1 MRTFAQLSVE
11 SKMIANKRRTFHFS
25 YPTIALKTLF
35 RRLPFLRIHI
45 LSVFDER
52 PNVHSLVS
60 AHKSDVW
67 MLRHAPHTNTL
78 ALGATKFRTI
88 VVLVKK
94 MCQSIFHRK
103 LAATEAVYSTDRRA
117 GQIAYSWD
125 VAGCTKNLFR
135 MMKINGYWCLA
146 DETWGLGVVWRLEI
160 SMAPNDG
167 ETTHEIAC
175 WFLRRQ
181 MKMCVPIGDV
191 GRVYH

>member
-1 MRTFAQLSVE
+1 
-11 SKMIANKRRTFHFS
+11 MIANKRRTFHFS

-35 RRLPFLRIHI
+35 RRRPFLRIHI

-103 LAATEAVYSTDRRA
+103 LAAAEAVYSTDRRA
-117 GQIAYSWD
+117 GQISYSCD
-125 VAGCTKNLFR
+125 VAGCTKNLFTV
-135 MMKINGYWCLA
+135 MKINGYWCLA
-146 DETWGLGVVWRLEI
+146 DEKHEGWVSCGGWKYQWHRMTVKQPMKLPAGSCGGKWKCACPSGMSGVCTI
-160 SMAPNDG
+160 SR
-167 ETTHEIAC
+167 
-175 WFLRRQ
+175 FL
-181 MKMCVPIGDV
+181 CECASV
-191 GRVYH
+191 